1 MMTAHLPTQEPR
13 MDFNSIL
20 NQVLNGGQQIAQ
32 QRKSGGTLGNILGNI
47 NNDTLKG
54 FGGGVAATGLLSL
67 LMGKKG
73 FGSNALQLGSMA
85 ALGALAYNAWKN
97 YQGGQAA
104 PASAAQGQFIP
115 AEERSQAQTAQ
126 ASELTIKAMIAAAA
140 ADGRIDTA
148 ESSAILAQIGTEN
161 AEARAWLEQQI
172 HNPPMP
178 QTLAAEVGNDPALAA
193 EIYLASRIVCGDL
206 DRKEIVYLHEL
217 AEALHLDDAL
227 VEKLEHQA
235 GF

>member
-1 MMTAHLPTQEPR
+1 

-20 NQVLNGGQQIAQ
+20 NQVLNGGQQITQ

-97 YQGGQAA
+97 YQGGQAV

-172 HNPPMP
+172 HNPPTP